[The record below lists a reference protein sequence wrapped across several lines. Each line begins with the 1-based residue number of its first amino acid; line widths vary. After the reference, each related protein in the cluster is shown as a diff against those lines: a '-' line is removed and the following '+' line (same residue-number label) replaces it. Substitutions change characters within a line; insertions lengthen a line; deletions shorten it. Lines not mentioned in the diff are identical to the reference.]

1 MASLGQAFEPGIAP
15 THSPWLGETGSAEPQ
30 RRRCGLTFTV
40 GVAFEFIVAES
51 RADADAHVT
60 VPDRVLM
67 SLKGR

>member
-1 MASLGQAFEPGIAP
+1 MASLKQALEPGIAP
-15 THSPWLGETGSAEPQ
+15 AQCPWLGETGSAEPQ
-30 RRRCGLTFTV
+30 HRRSGLAFTA

-67 SLKGR
+67 FLKGR